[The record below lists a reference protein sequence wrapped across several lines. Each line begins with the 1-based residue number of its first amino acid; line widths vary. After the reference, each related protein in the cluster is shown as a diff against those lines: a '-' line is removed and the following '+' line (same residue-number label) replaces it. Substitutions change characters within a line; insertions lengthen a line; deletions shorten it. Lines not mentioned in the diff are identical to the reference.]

1 MKRKPFISTTKITK
15 TRHTSIENVT
25 ATMIGSSGGSGG
37 QQFTPQRQQ
46 PPSILIHP
54 ANSPEEYHYQHE
66 LNPLNLQQQQ
76 QQSSKVTIDVGR
88 RRASVTS
95 TQMTT
100 DIATVS
106 SIPDTSRKQ
115 QQQQQTTLS
124 LNPSAA
130 RRRKSW
136 DQKVTGPIRRASQ
149 ALINLSGV
157 LYTGSD
163 NVSSLSTTIFGHN
176 YYGQCSRRDSRSRT
190 QEIILM
196 CSSFQR
202 LPMKDFGA
210 EVRAS
215 MDVDQFLQ
223 QAVLLLDITETSL
236 EGIVDRMLRKVIDG
250 REPLTTLKEAKTALF
265 THDSGELQ
273 LLARTI
279 QGTYISDG
287 GGFDYDQS
295 WLCSMCSLPSL
306 ARRHVAIARLKHP
319 ANMGRNSHEVRF
331 FILVVTPSK
340 EKGTKNALE
349 TGRTFATIFA
359 DIDFRQKLLDVHGE
373 AEFKGILLKH
383 AQDLASEQSNPTRR
397 MGNHEPEAE
406 FEEPRC
412 HFAQG
417 LYDDLRRRTSHY
429 LSDYVD
435 GLVGRKT
442 IQKTISTIFFLYF
455 ACILPTIAFGVL
467 NNNNT
472 AGKIGDIR
480 KAIIG
485 QTIGGLSFAFLGGQP
500 LVIIMTTAPICLYIK
515 VIYNI
520 CEDFQLDFHAMY
532 ACVGLWNTFFLVLY
546 AVFDLSKLMK
556 WCTRSTEEI
565 FSLFI
570 SIAFAVDAGRD
581 VIKNFQTHY
590 YSPLCLNQL
599 NRTSDR
605 QHLLQH
611 FRQQAQVLAQS
622 NLPLI
627 VESILPSSFSNTTIA
642 TTTAATTAIINSDLL
657 STSTLNY
664 ENNSNLNLNN
674 NNPNNNWTDPIYQT
688 AFFLGHSNYSLFSTT
703 NSNSNN
709 NHHHHHQSY
718 NQSVHTNYSS
728 SDIIHL
734 SAANVSTLATTL
746 ASLIWSPEA
755 NRILQNLTTAALK
768 LIFTDLHMSEDG
780 ICRRETSLLFLLLML
795 GTVWMAVSLFNFN
808 KTPYLQASKRELL
821 ADYALPCSVI
831 ILSFI
836 GSFVF
841 RDIPVEHFRYDE
853 ELHLKRARLE
863 DLPWTAFGA
872 CMGLGFSLSLLFFM
886 DQNISAA
893 MVNNPCNKLKKG
905 CAYHLD
911 LFVVGILN
919 GFLSLYAF
927 PWMHGVLPH
936 SPLHVRSLA
945 DVEERVDQGH
955 VYEIIVKVRETRL
968 TGIVSHILIGL
979 SVFLIPYPMAY
990 IPTAVLDGL
999 FLYMAITSLNGNQMF
1014 ERITLLFMEQAAY
1027 PPNHYIRRCPQ
1038 RKIHLFTLCQMVQL
1052 GLMCFFGFSPWPY
1065 IKMVF
1070 PVIVILLL
1078 PFRHKIV
1085 PFVIDNKYLEAL
1097 DGENQ

>member
-1 MKRKPFISTTKITK
+1 MDKNNSFSYGSLARSPNSEPNVATTNTTVAISTTT
-15 TRHTSIENVT
+15 TSTTTPVTSVIELRPLSSIVSVQSASNVN
-25 ATMIGSSGGSGG
+25 GGSGLVG
-37 QQFTPQRQQ
+37 VGSYSNSGNISTTTPTTANNDNNCQPINICTSTSMPYQYSVSSTSAGGSRLDIDNQIHEPISPYILPRHSMAMSIPVFTATSTPEIRDPPLELANIGPTESGTCPILTNPNISLTPPIKIRIHRAPACPSTESISSPSSSVSHSYHPHQHQHHHHHHQF
-46 PPSILIHP
+46 
-54 ANSPEEYHYQHE
+54 
-66 LNPLNLQQQQ
+66 QQQQ
-76 QQSSKVTIDVGR
+76 FNTNTPNPSTNTSTTTQGSMFVLSGALSSIQSKSHPGTVAAKLNR
-88 RRASVTS
+88 RRASSNVS
-95 TQMTT
+95 TTYGPSGHQF
-100 DIATVS
+100 AS
-106 SIPDTSRKQ
+106 
-115 QQQQQTTLS
+115 TLS
-124 LNPSAA
+124 TAQYAGTS
-130 RRRKSW
+130 RRKSW
-136 DQKVTGPIRRASQ
+136 DQRVAGPIRRASQ
-149 ALINLSGV
+149 ALINLANASGV
-157 LYTGSD
+157 LSAVDSASMGS
-163 NVSSLSTTIFGHN
+163 VFGSGSGL
-176 YYGQCSRRDSRSRT
+176 YGECSRRDSRIRMP
-190 QEIILM
+190 EIMLM
-196 CSSFQR
+196 YSSFQR

-265 THDSGELQ
+265 THDAGELQ

-279 QGTYISDG
+279 QGTYISEG

-295 WLCSMCSLPSL
+295 WLCAMCSLPSL
-306 ARRHVAIARLKHP
+306 AKRHVAIARLKHA

-331 FILVVTPSK
+331 FVLVVTPSK

-359 DIDFRQKLLDVHGE
+359 DMDFRQKLLDVHGE
-373 AEFKGILLKH
+373 PEFKGILLKH

-406 FEEPRC
+406 FEEPKC

-417 LYDDLRRRTSHY
+417 LCDDLRRRTTHY
-429 LSDYVD
+429 VSDYVD

-472 AGKIGDIR
+472 GGKI
-480 KAIIG
+480 
-485 QTIGGLSFAFLGGQP
+485 
-500 LVIIMTTAPICLYIK
+500 

-520 CEDFQLDFHAMY
+520 CEDFQLDFYAMY
-532 ACVGLWNTFFLVLY
+532 ACVGLWNTVFLILY
-546 AVFDLSKLMK
+546 AVFDVSKLMK

-581 VIKNFQTHY
+581 VVKNFQNHY
-590 YSPLCLNQL
+590 YSQLCLDQI
-599 NRTSDR
+599 NRTKGRQDLLEEFRRQANILAHSNIPNTADPGLMQTNDTSHKSDLP
-605 QHLLQH
+605 HPSNH
-611 FRQQAQVLAQS
+611 SSNWTDMVLDSPFVTTTMVNLTQNGPTASMYNQSIFNNNVAS
-622 NLPLI
+622 NLP
-627 VESILPSSFSNTTIA
+627 SSN
-642 TTTAATTAIINSDLL
+642 
-657 STSTLNY
+657 
-664 ENNSNLNLNN
+664 
-674 NNPNNNWTDPIYQT
+674 
-688 AFFLGHSNYSLFSTT
+688 
-703 NSNSNN
+703 
-709 NHHHHHQSY
+709 
-718 NQSVHTNYSS
+718 
-728 SDIIHL
+728 
-734 SAANVSTLATTL
+734 ATTL
-746 ASLIWSPEA
+746 ATFIWSQNE
-755 NRILQNLTTAALK
+755 RGSLQNLTSSALN
-768 LIFTDLHMSEDG
+768 LIFTDLKASEDG
-780 ICRRETSLLFLLLML
+780 VCRRETSLLFLLLML

-831 ILSFI
+831 ILSTI
-836 GSFVF
+836 GSYVF

-853 ELHLKRARLE
+853 EFRFKRARLE
-863 DLPWTAFGA
+863 DLPWTAFCA

-919 GFLSLYAF
+919 GFLSLYGF

-955 VYEIIVKVRETRL
+955 VYE
-968 TGIVSHILIGL
+968 
-979 SVFLIPYPMAY
+979 M
-990 IPTAVLDGL
+990 
-999 FLYMAITSLNGNQMF
+999 
-1014 ERITLLFMEQAAY
+1014 
-1027 PPNHYIRRCPQ
+1027 
-1038 RKIHLFTLCQMVQL
+1038 
-1052 GLMCFFGFSPWPY
+1052 
-1065 IKMVF
+1065 
-1070 PVIVILLL
+1070 
-1078 PFRHKIV
+1078 
-1085 PFVIDNKYLEAL
+1085 
-1097 DGENQ
+1097 

>member
-1 MKRKPFISTTKITK
+1 MCVLCCK
-15 TRHTSIENVT
+15 SIN
-25 ATMIGSSGGSGG
+25 
-37 QQFTPQRQQ
+37 
-46 PPSILIHP
+46 
-54 ANSPEEYHYQHE
+54 
-66 LNPLNLQQQQ
+66 
-76 QQSSKVTIDVGR
+76 
-88 RRASVTS
+88 
-95 TQMTT
+95 
-100 DIATVS
+100 
-106 SIPDTSRKQ
+106 
-115 QQQQQTTLS
+115 
-124 LNPSAA
+124 
-130 RRRKSW
+130 
-136 DQKVTGPIRRASQ
+136 
-149 ALINLSGV
+149 
-157 LYTGSD
+157 
-163 NVSSLSTTIFGHN
+163 FG
-176 YYGQCSRRDSRSRT
+176 
-190 QEIILM
+190 
-196 CSSFQR
+196 
-202 LPMKDFGA
+202 
-210 EVRAS
+210 
-215 MDVDQFLQ
+215 
-223 QAVLLLDITETSL
+223 
-236 EGIVDRMLRKVIDG
+236 
-250 REPLTTLKEAKTALF
+250 
-265 THDSGELQ
+265 
-273 LLARTI
+273 
-279 QGTYISDG
+279 
-287 GGFDYDQS
+287 
-295 WLCSMCSLPSL
+295 CSLPSL
-306 ARRHVAIARLKHP
+306 AKRHVAIARLKHP

-359 DIDFRQKLLDVHGE
+359 DMDFRQKLLDVHGE

-412 HFAQG
+412 LFAQG

-581 VIKNFQTHY
+581 VVKNFQTHY

-599 NRTSDR
+599 NRTRSR
-605 QHLLQH
+605 EHLLQN
-611 FRQQAQVLAQS
+611 FRQQAQILAHS
-622 NLPLI
+622 NLPLV
-627 VESILPSSFSNTTIA
+627 VESILPSFSNSTIT
-642 TTTAATTAIINSDLL
+642 TTTAAAAAAAAAAISNSDL
-657 STSTLNY
+657 SSLNY
-664 ENNSNLNLNN
+664 GQNN
-674 NNPNNNWTDPIYQT
+674 NNSDINNNYHNWTDPIYQNS
-688 AFFLGHSNYSLFSTT
+688 FFLGHTNNTLYSTR
-703 NSNSNN
+703 NN
-709 NHHHHHQSY
+709 PY
-718 NQSVHTNYSS
+718 NQSVQSNHPSN
-728 SDIIHL
+728 IINL

-755 NRILQNLTTAALK
+755 NRILHNLTSAALK

-853 ELHLKRARLE
+853 ELQFKRARLE

-999 FLYMAITSLNGNQMF
+999 FLYMAITSLSGNQMF

-1085 PFVIDNKYLEAL
+1085 PIVIDNKYLEAL